1 MYAPPAH
8 TAGIVSGQL
17 IRFDCSTHRSQREP
31 ALSNRSDQT
40 LRRRLQARPLRIWR
54 TPCAPRASPRASRF
68 CLRNKRACTVETAAG
83 TWVRLA
89 RLTADE
95 QVHALF
101 ICEPR
106 DRFVPLRRVVSL
118 WLGGSRLWRGRRLT
132 AQAACAAHMYMSR
145 LREMRCRTNRQ
156 RHERSSS

>member
-1 MYAPPAH
+1 M
-8 TAGIVSGQL
+8 
-17 IRFDCSTHRSQREP
+17 
-31 ALSNRSDQT
+31 
-40 LRRRLQARPLRIWR
+40 
-54 TPCAPRASPRASRF
+54 
-68 CLRNKRACTVETAAG
+68 ETAAG

-118 WLGGSRLWRGRRLT
+118 WLGGSRLWRGRRLA
-132 AQAACAAHMYMSR
+132 AQAAVHMYMSR